1 MPGILKQK
9 GSVAAS
15 CSNWEIICPTWLL
28 PSLLQ
33 FCKHEITLKK
43 NKKIHLH
50 FYVIFMNFIIKNMEL
65 FKRWRA
71 AFWNAKFS
79 RDSLVYK
86 NHLSHMRRIEVR
98 TFIWIGTELDTAAP
112 LDTQHLLSCA
122 TSFHPWLTSYS
133 RRAPSALS
141 SHRLQWKWGYLALCR
156 NLPLI
161 NSLCPLWIEGG
172 KKTPTSLQSATTI

>member
-1 MPGILKQK
+1 MISENILYSQWRISKNSDIPSYSLSFLQFLAHHLLFFSIILQQGMPGILKQK
-9 GSVAAS
+9 GSVTAS
-15 CSNWEIICPTWLL
+15 RSNWEIICPTWLL

-71 AFWNAKFS
+71 VFWNAKFS

-112 LDTQHLLSCA
+112 LDTQHLVSCA
-122 TSFHPWLTSYS
+122 TSFHP
-133 RRAPSALS
+133 
-141 SHRLQWKWGYLALCR
+141 C
-156 NLPLI
+156 
-161 NSLCPLWIEGG
+161 
-172 KKTPTSLQSATTI
+172 